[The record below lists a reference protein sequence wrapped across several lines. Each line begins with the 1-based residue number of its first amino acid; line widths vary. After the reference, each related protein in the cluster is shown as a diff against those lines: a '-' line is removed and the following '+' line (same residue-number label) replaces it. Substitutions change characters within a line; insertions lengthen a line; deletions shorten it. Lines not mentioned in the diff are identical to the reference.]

1 MVYGNP
7 VGPVYNGSGIKL
19 MTPVLLT
26 VTIPLGTSILCAT
39 PEVSVTPLILV
50 ILSICPLGS
59 VSLSNR
65 SSTTGIFA
73 GVVALSS
80 NAIGLE
86 LRILICTIVSSVLP
100 RVSVIVYGK
109 ITGPTNHGSGV
120 NVINPVLLT
129 FTTHHDTGMV
139 CAVPGVSVTPLI
151 SVIVIVPLATSFIS
165 IFRSIC

>member
-86 LRILICTIVSSVLP
+86 LRILICTVVSSVLP

-109 ITGPTNHGSGV
+109 LIGPTNHGFGI
-120 NVINPVLLT
+120 NAINPVLLT
-129 FTTHHDTGMV
+129 FTTHHDTG
-139 CAVPGVSVTPLI
+139 
-151 SVIVIVPLATSFIS
+151 IV
-165 IFRSIC
+165 